1 MSDEELFHEDSVPDD
16 EFGETFFLRVF
27 RWMADDGHFFAEVH
41 AGIDRLDG
49 INATPQENS
58 QDGQSVTVEE
68 GVDPENNEPVPASDF
83 ARAFPNTQPAP
94 AYPPRS
100 QHGKWKIRSSLA
112 AFWVDNVPESLQTFE
127 IPTENVFTPIC
138 MLPTKEQLSTM
149 AARSKCME
157 LLPANHASLLSS
169 PNKGIPLCFV
179 ARAAEGLPVHMQKA
193 LFFFTSVAN
202 SALDLGHYAAPSV
215 TTDVVHDKMEFK
227 AIRRLVSTGVGME
240 PDPVIRDPLDT
251 QSGFISLNEI
261 LRKRQNERVTETKEL
276 VPPLSIHVG
285 FTGAVFVDGEGK
297 ERREVFAV
305 LIVTPADNFALMPYI
320 LEKFLMKPKMGC
332 QKYEQLMELYLES
345 SSFLREIMRY
355 ECFCNLGAD
364 EGELGLPEDY
374 WLEPGGMLGTSTVLS
389 PFQIPLKVFNTIKSE
404 YPAADLSTIR
414 IIGCPEMTFQR
425 SDDYTELWLK
435 YMNTSINMD
444 TIRQDNLSQNI
455 NQYDSSKDKQ
465 QYTAMKIGHPG
476 GWPLETDESDNRVTV
491 FGLPPLPLMHR
502 FDANGARGN
511 FSVFIASIGDADQA
525 LPDLTRAI
533 LTAFLVHSSDV
544 QTRPEIDHLLKDK
557 RKANPL
563 LVLRT
568 YYGPDADPF
577 SALVLA
583 NRQRMWAEALRSD
596 IQVRRAKGAPIQ
608 EVLRITRD
616 YLASVTKNLES
627 MIECQVFR
635 SATVT
640 QMKAVFDLMPYDEVC
655 TRSPHSIANT
665 LRQKS
670 EKISKSRRYDSVYRS
685 WHSFMKIWEDMNRF
699 FCLNAG
705 NLLAAVEVMLS
716 QLMFKFAHTNDT
728 WTFFFVTIVVMAGNG
743 HFQSQT
749 PDGPVP
755 CRIKPNTTGMDFLLA
770 RVMEIW
776 NALYDKLM
784 IPPKDR
790 HNLILN
796 CMRYTATV
804 WENLVT
810 AQAAAGR
817 LVAVPPPDANFQAMS
832 LTEIRDSLK
841 SLIQYGPPRNE
852 QVGQTVSFNSQEVNT
867 TRVASV
873 KRKLGNN
880 NLVVLASNVGSKNA
894 EQKEEGNTLDVVCHV
909 LPSGVPPPT
918 AKRMRT
924 ELNDTETNANTA
936 RNQPLENQEAAVNCI
951 AYTSNFAALY
961 VGLLNHI
968 GAFPTEVNSGV
979 GSYLDWGFFYIKQYA
994 SSSMDVFVRDNFSR
1008 MREGYKSRGVIMSI
1022 WLKTLHVLSL
1032 GKPKDETIQHL
1043 WMDIHTDALAMTC
1056 VPLVF
1061 CNLLYRGVHMG
1072 SLIMANMFA
1081 THLHV
1086 PVISIKH
1093 LNAFFDMD
1101 RPPDMERMEPGFR
1114 EDYVQI
1120 QEFIRFCFLNNRFCP
1135 PEDSPLCPMSNIS
1148 CYISGD
1154 ATADFLP
1161 VNPKTSLMRVPMGKD
1176 KDETHDISH
1185 KIALRI
1191 AAQYGEELFGQCH
1204 MGPEVSTYRLALVYL
1219 AERFAPDFR
1228 GLMSPNM
1235 FCSRLHLNAL
1245 GLDRSAPGM
1254 PDHVDSSHP
1263 PFARQFNIRVRE
1275 QIQSQAIGLNVWSLL
1290 TVVSLI
1296 GNTDI
1301 TPEVSNN
1308 FANSLVEIILSHAPA
1323 SCTPGDVCVTP
1334 RFGPS
1339 TQPVKLYVPTIK
1351 ERPKHFLR
1359 PNEPS
1364 FVRNGVLPIAKACGR
1379 FAPEDMMHA
1388 PQLCAVAKQLHC
1400 DVMEV
1405 PANAFTVSLLFF
1417 FLQCLLDLPD
1427 APA

>member
-1 MSDEELFHEDSVPDD
+1 MFH
-16 EFGETFFLRVF
+16 
-27 RWMADDGHFFAEVH
+27 
-41 AGIDRLDG
+41 
-49 INATPQENS
+49 
-58 QDGQSVTVEE
+58 
-68 GVDPENNEPVPASDF
+68 
-83 ARAFPNTQPAP
+83 
-94 AYPPRS
+94 
-100 QHGKWKIRSSLA
+100 
-112 AFWVDNVPESLQTFE
+112 
-127 IPTENVFTPIC
+127 PIC
-138 MLPTKEQLSTM
+138 MQPTKEQLDTM
-149 AARSKCME
+149 SARSKCME

-169 PNKGIPLCFV
+169 PNKGLPFCFV
-179 ARAAEGLPVHMQKA
+179 AKAAEGLPIHMQKA
-193 LFFFTSVAN
+193 LFFFSSVVN

-215 TTDVVHDKMEFK
+215 TTDVIHDKSETK
-227 AIRRLVSTGVGME
+227 AIRRLVSTGVGMA
-240 PDPVIRDPLDT
+240 PDPVARGAPDT
-251 QSGFISLNEI
+251 ENGFISLNEI
-261 LRKRQNERVTETKEL
+261 LRERQSMSNTKAKEL
-276 VPPLSIHVG
+276 VPPLSMHVG
-285 FTGAVFVDGEGK
+285 FTGAVFNDGEGK

-305 LIVTPADNFALMPYI
+305 LLVTPADNFALMPYI

-345 SSFLREIMRY
+345 SSFLREMMRY

-364 EGELGLPEDY
+364 ENELGLPEDF

-389 PFQIPLKVFNTIKSE
+389 PFQIPLKVFHTITHE
-404 YPAADLSTIR
+404 YPDADPASIR
-414 IIGCPEMTFQR
+414 IIGCPEMTFER
-425 SDDYTELWLK
+425 SDDLTQEWLK
-435 YMNTSINMD
+435 YMNKSINTD
-444 TIRQDNLSQNI
+444 TMRQENLVNEI
-455 NQYDSSKDKQ
+455 ARYDALKDKNEFE
-465 QYTAMKIGHPG
+465 MNIGHSG
-476 GWPLETDESDNRVTV
+476 GWPLETNERNDVTV

-502 FDANGARGN
+502 FDSNGARGN

-533 LTAFLVHSSDV
+533 LTAFLVHSSDLNS
-544 QTRPEIDHLLKDK
+544 RPEINHLLKDK

-596 IQVRRAKGAPIQ
+596 IQVRRSKGAPIQ
-608 EVLRITRD
+608 DVLRITRD

-640 QMKAVFDLMPYDEVC
+640 QMKAVFDLMPFDEVC
-655 TRSPHSIANT
+655 TTSPHSIANT
-665 LRQKS
+665 LREKN
-670 EKISKSRRYDSVYRS
+670 EKISKSRRYDSVYRA

-699 FCLNAG
+699 FCLNSG

-716 QLMFKFAHTNDT
+716 QLMFKFAHTNET

-867 TRVASV
+867 TRVAST

-880 NLVVLASNVGSKNA
+880 NIVVLASNVGSKNA
-894 EQKEEGNTLDVVCHV
+894 EQKEEGHTLDVVCHV

-918 AKRMRT
+918 AKRMRS

-936 RNQPLENQEAAVNCI
+936 RNQPLENQDTAINCI
-951 AYTSNFAALY
+951 AYTSNFAGLY

-979 GSYLDWGFFYIKQYA
+979 GSFLDWGFFYIKQYA
-994 SSSMDVFVRDNFSR
+994 SSCMDVFVRDNFSR

-1022 WLKTLHVLSL
+1022 WLKTLHTLSL
-1032 GKPKDETIQHL
+1032 GKPKDETIRHL
-1043 WMDIHTDALAMTC
+1043 WMDIHTDALAMTL

-1072 SLIMANMFA
+1072 SLIMANVFA

-1086 PVISIKH
+1086 PVVQIKH
-1093 LNAFFDMD
+1093 LNAFFDMTQ
-1101 RPPDMERMEPGFR
+1101 PPDLDRMEPGFR
-1114 EDYVQI
+1114 EDYLQI
-1120 QEFIRFCFLNNRFCP
+1120 QDFIRLCFSNNRFCP
-1135 PEDSPLCPMSNIS
+1135 PEDSPLCPLSNIS

-1154 ATADFLP
+1154 ATADYLP
-1161 VNPKTSLMRVPMGKD
+1161 VNPKTSLMRVPIGKD

-1191 AAQYGEELFGQCH
+1191 AAQFGEELFGQCH
-1204 MGPEVSTYRLALVYL
+1204 MGPEVSTYRLAMVYL

-1235 FCSRLHLNAL
+1235 FCSRLHLIAL
-1245 GLDRSAPGM
+1245 GLDRAAPGM
-1254 PDHVDSSHP
+1254 MDHVDSSHP
-1263 PFARQFNIRVRE
+1263 PFARQFNIRVRD
-1275 QIQSQAIGLNVWSLL
+1275 QVQSQAIGLNVWSLL
-1290 TVVSLI
+1290 TVVALI

-1301 TPEVSNN
+1301 TPDVSNN

-1323 SCTPGDVCVTP
+1323 ACTPGDVCVTP

-1339 TQPVKLYVPTIK
+1339 TQPVKLYVPAFK

-1364 FVRNGVLPIAKACGR
+1364 FVRNGVLPIAKASGR
-1379 FAPEDMMHA
+1379 FAPEDMLHV

-1405 PANAFTVSLLFF
+1405 PANAFTVREKHRRHRFHFADLLWS
-1417 FLQCLLDLPD
+1417 CSP
-1427 APA
+1427 PTT

>member
-1 MSDEELFHEDSVPDD
+1 V
-16 EFGETFFLRVF
+16 
-27 RWMADDGHFFAEVH
+27 
-41 AGIDRLDG
+41 
-49 INATPQENS
+49 
-58 QDGQSVTVEE
+58 
-68 GVDPENNEPVPASDF
+68 
-83 ARAFPNTQPAP
+83 
-94 AYPPRS
+94 
-100 QHGKWKIRSSLA
+100 
-112 AFWVDNVPESLQTFE
+112 
-127 IPTENVFTPIC
+127 
-138 MLPTKEQLSTM
+138 
-149 AARSKCME
+149 
-157 LLPANHASLLSS
+157 
-169 PNKGIPLCFV
+169 
-179 ARAAEGLPVHMQKA
+179 
-193 LFFFTSVAN
+193 
-202 SALDLGHYAAPSV
+202 
-215 TTDVVHDKMEFK
+215 
-227 AIRRLVSTGVGME
+227 
-240 PDPVIRDPLDT
+240 
-251 QSGFISLNEI
+251 
-261 LRKRQNERVTETKEL
+261 
-276 VPPLSIHVG
+276 
-285 FTGAVFVDGEGK
+285 
-297 ERREVFAV
+297 
-305 LIVTPADNFALMPYI
+305 
-320 LEKFLMKPKMGC
+320 
-332 QKYEQLMELYLES
+332 
-345 SSFLREIMRY
+345 
-355 ECFCNLGAD
+355 
-364 EGELGLPEDY
+364 
-374 WLEPGGMLGTSTVLS
+374 
-389 PFQIPLKVFNTIKSE
+389 
-404 YPAADLSTIR
+404 
-414 IIGCPEMTFQR
+414 
-425 SDDYTELWLK
+425 
-435 YMNTSINMD
+435 
-444 TIRQDNLSQNI
+444 
-455 NQYDSSKDKQ
+455 
-465 QYTAMKIGHPG
+465 
-476 GWPLETDESDNRVTV
+476 
-491 FGLPPLPLMHR
+491 
-502 FDANGARGN
+502 
-511 FSVFIASIGDADQA
+511 
-525 LPDLTRAI
+525 
-533 LTAFLVHSSDV
+533 
-544 QTRPEIDHLLKDK
+544 
-557 RKANPL
+557 
-563 LVLRT
+563 
-568 YYGPDADPF
+568 
-577 SALVLA
+577 
-583 NRQRMWAEALRSD
+583 
-596 IQVRRAKGAPIQ
+596 Q

-640 QMKAVFDLMPYDEVC
+640 QMKAVFDLMPFEEVC
-655 TRSPHSIANT
+655 TRSPNSIANT
-665 LRQKS
+665 LREKS
-670 EKISKSRRYDSVYRS
+670 AKILKSRRYDSVYRA

-699 FCLNAG
+699 FCLNSG
-705 NLLAAVEVMLS
+705 NLLSAVEVMLS
-716 QLMFKFAHTNDT
+716 QLMFKFAHTNET

-743 HFQSQT
+743 HFQCQT

-841 SLIQYGPPRNE
+841 SLIQYGPPRGE
-852 QVGQTVSFNSQEVNT
+852 QVGQTVSYNSQEVNT
-867 TRVASV
+867 TRVAST

-880 NLVVLASNVGSKNA
+880 NIVVLASNVGSKNA

-909 LPSGVPPPT
+909 VSPGVPPPT

-936 RNQPLENQEAAVNCI
+936 RNQPLENQDTAVNCI

-968 GAFPTEVNSGV
+968 GAFPTEVNSCV
-979 GSYLDWGFFYIKQYA
+979 ASYLDWGFFYIKQYA
-994 SSSMDVFVRDNFSR
+994 SSCMDVFVRDNFSR

-1022 WLKTLHVLSL
+1022 WLKTLHTLSL

-1043 WMDIHTDALAMTC
+1043 WMDIHTDALTMTC

-1061 CNLLYRGVHMG
+1061 CNLLYRGVHLG
-1072 SLIMANMFA
+1072 SLIMSNVFA

-1086 PVISIKH
+1086 PVVSIKH

-1101 RPPDMERMEPGFR
+1101 RPPNLDEMEPGFR
-1114 EDYVQI
+1114 EDFVNI

-1135 PEDSPLCPMSNIS
+1135 PEDSPLCAQTNIS

-1154 ATADFLP
+1154 ATQELLP

-1235 FCSRLHLNAL
+1235 FCSRLHLIAL

-1254 PDHVDSSHP
+1254 QDHVDSSHP
-1263 PFARQFNIRVRE
+1263 PFARQFNIRVRD
-1275 QIQSQAIGLNVWSLL
+1275 QVQSQAIGVNVWSLL

-1296 GNTDI
+1296 GSTDI
-1301 TPEVSNN
+1301 TPDVSNS
-1308 FANSLVEIILSHAPA
+1308 FSNSLAEIILSHAPP

-1339 TQPVKLYVPTIK
+1339 TQPVKLYIPTIK
-1351 ERPKHFLR
+1351 ERPQHFLR

-1379 FAPEDMMHA
+1379 FAPEDIMHA

-1405 PANAFTVSLLFF
+1405 PANAFTVRCQPAVRSRIMLTKVLLAVPVPSHAGEGLHVPHTASSRRTAQDSRHHFRGSGTREGRGGDPEGRQPRPVRNRESRLF
-1417 FLQCLLDLPD
+1417 DMGGDTQREGHRDHTAHRESRSGRHHRGDPSRDADQDHNHRLPGPACRERR
-1427 APA
+1427 APARRLRSDIPCAAQPGHDDRPRVLRGHIDGLLASRRRDPVFEHASAG